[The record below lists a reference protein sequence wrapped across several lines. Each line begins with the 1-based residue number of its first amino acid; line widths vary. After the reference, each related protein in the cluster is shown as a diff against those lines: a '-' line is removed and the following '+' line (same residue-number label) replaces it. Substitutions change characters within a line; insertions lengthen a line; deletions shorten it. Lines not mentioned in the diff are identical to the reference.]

1 MVRQEEDM
9 IHPIVTKRMIGKRSN
24 RRDPEAQREGKEVGP
39 EPQKEEKE
47 ADPEVENHCL
57 QKNPKEETMVNAA
70 EVEAETGMKGKED
83 LDLGTSK
90 KTESKTSPEKMT
102 KKKTQQ
108 LLLLQRRK
116 RIF

>member
-9 IHPIVTKRMIGKRSN
+9 IHPIVTKRIIGKRPY

-39 EPQKEEKE
+39 EPQKEEKG

-57 QKNPKEETMVNAA
+57 QRNPKEETMINAV

-90 KTESKTSPEKMT
+90 KTEAKTSPEKMT
-102 KKKTQQ
+102 KTQQ